1 MGVRVH
7 AKVQGSRKWG
17 QESMWGQRSWNYKEK
32 STWESRVPRMGA
44 KNHAGVKGCWN
55 YKQKFAWELKGLK
68 IIGGSPHESPSS

>member
-1 MGVRVH
+1 MPKSKGL
-7 AKVQGSRKWG
+7 
-17 QESMWGQRSWNYKEK
+17 ESGDKNPCGGQRSWNYKEK

-68 IIGGSPHESPSS
+68 IIGGNPHESPSS